1 MRFKGNILIMDPYC
15 IPGMDVER
23 LSKIYDRKAPK
34 MRVRRT
40 LDIEAA
46 TRNLERRRV
55 YAERHEKKGSDR
67 EFCFMLRRNVAHS
80 ENYLRNLKKRP
91 YTLVTDP
98 LLPVHGLLEEFGVA
112 NCLAGSGISNDV
124 PYVVWDAV
132 SGKCIGNCCQRGCV
146 WCVMDLNEA
155 VGAFTSLDVS
165 TLWLEDEAVVIP
177 QFNGEVTMETLPSD
191 AYPADSGLAGMV
203 GVVTGKGTPAF
214 EMIPVNKRRLKDEQR
229 V

>member
-15 IPGMDVER
+15 IPGIDVER

-46 TRNLERRRV
+46 TRDLERRRV

-91 YTLVTDP
+91 YAMVTDP
-98 LLPVHGLLEEFGVA
+98 RLPVHGLLEEFGVA

-124 PYVVWDAV
+124 PYAVWDAV
-132 SGKCIGNCCQRGCV
+132 SGKRIGNCCQRGCV

-214 EMIPVNKRRLKDEQR
+214 EMIPVNKRRLKDE
-229 V
+229 